1 MMCEN
6 ERPGRHL
13 CLSNLQRSKL
23 KAAVQPS
30 RVSQDHVKI
39 LENCG
44 SGWLKQ
50 HLTWLYD
57 CTSDLTTAL
66 RMKTRPGDRPGAAN
80 TLRPIR

>member
-30 RVSQDHVKI
+30 RVSPGHVKI
-39 LENCG
+39 FESCG
-44 SGWLKQ
+44 SGWLE
-50 HLTWLYD
+50 
-57 CTSDLTTAL
+57 
-66 RMKTRPGDRPGAAN
+66 
-80 TLRPIR
+80 